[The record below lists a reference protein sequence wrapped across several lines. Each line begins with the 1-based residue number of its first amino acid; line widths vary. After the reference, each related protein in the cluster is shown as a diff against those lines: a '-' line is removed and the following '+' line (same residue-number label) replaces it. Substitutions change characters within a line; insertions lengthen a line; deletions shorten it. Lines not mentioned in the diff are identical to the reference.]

1 MLIDFHTHF
10 FPDEIAKA
18 SVDKLYQTSGI
29 KYYGDGTK
37 NGLLEF
43 MKKDGVDISLNQP
56 VATKPEQVQSINRKM
71 IELNVTSSPIICFGA
86 MHPNFKG
93 FKNEIAFLKSAGIKG
108 IKLHPEYQ
116 QFDPADNNVFGI
128 YEECAANGIIVLF
141 HAGVD
146 LGFKTVHCKPQ
157 GMQKVLAIKGLKV
170 VLAHMGAYKMWDEV
184 ERYIVGKEVY
194 LDLAYCSE
202 MDNSQLKRIIANH
215 GSDKILFASD
225 FPWERA
231 AKVKEK
237 VESLGLNDKDK
248 NNIYR
253 KNASRLLGLSA

>member
-1 MLIDFHTHF
+1 
-10 FPDEIAKA
+10 
-18 SVDKLYQTSGI
+18 
-29 KYYGDGTK
+29 
-37 NGLLEF
+37 
-43 MKKDGVDISLNQP
+43 
-56 VATKPEQVQSINRKM
+56 
-71 IELNVTSSPIICFGA
+71 
-86 MHPNFKG
+86 
-93 FKNEIAFLKSAGIKG
+93 
-108 IKLHPEYQ
+108 
-116 QFDPADNNVFGI
+116 
-128 YEECAANGIIVLF
+128 
-141 HAGVD
+141 
-146 LGFKTVHCKPQ
+146 
-157 GMQKVLAIKGLKV
+157 
-170 VLAHMGAYKMWDEV
+170 MWDEV